1 MEDDMMYDKASLTN
15 ELKELRNNGVLL
27 MLEGNPVISEE
38 HLAELIVAEKECTY
52 MREYVF
58 QDNKVVEIDFGKIL
72 LDNKGS
78 S

>member
-27 MLEGNPVISEE
+27 TLEGNPVTSEE
-38 HLAELIVAEKECTY
+38 HLAELIIAEKECTY

-58 QDNKVVEIDFGKIL
+58 QDNKVVEIDFGKIS

>member
-27 MLEGNPVISEE
+27 TLEGNPVTSEE
-38 HLAELIVAEKECTY
+38 QLAELIVAEKECTY

-58 QDNKVVEIDFGKIL
+58 QDNRVVEIDFGKIS
-72 LDNKGS
+72 LDNMGS
-78 S
+78 